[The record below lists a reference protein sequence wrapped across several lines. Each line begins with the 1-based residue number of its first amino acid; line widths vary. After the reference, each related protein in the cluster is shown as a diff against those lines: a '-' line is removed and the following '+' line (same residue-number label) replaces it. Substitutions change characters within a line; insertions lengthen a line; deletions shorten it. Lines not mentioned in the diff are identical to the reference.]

1 MSSQQTI
8 DQERAASAWAAIE
21 DVNQKAEEIEETE
34 GVKKAEEFKK
44 KYAGWV
50 RSAPADMMTNG
61 LGQTLAFMLA
71 KGGPSKNKP
80 PALLYQH
87 LSDWVTSQM
96 DWSGQDLL
104 PKLIEPNSKSDV
116 YRRATTEALAY
127 LVWLKRFAEAVL
139 PEVTDVGE

>member
-8 DQERAASAWAAIE
+8 DQERAAWSWSAIE
-21 DVNQKAEEIEETE
+21 TVNGKSED
-34 GVKKAEEFKK
+34 FRR

-50 RSAPADMMTNG
+50 RSAPADVMTNG

-71 KGGPSKNKP
+71 KGKGKDADSAPS
-80 PALLYQH
+80 LLYRH
-87 LSDWVTSQM
+87 LSEWVCPKM
-96 DWSGQDLL
+96 GWGQASLL
-104 PKLIEPNSKSDV
+104 EKLIEPNSKSDV